1 MHHRIRATA
10 KLHPERTKRGTKI
23 IGLSV
28 DSAEDHE
35 RWIADIN
42 ERRDR
47 GCRSFRKW
55 RTTTT
60 SKESV
65 DVGVPTRSEKF
76 PSSPPRLPF
85 RT

>member
-35 RWIADIN
+35 RWIVDIN

-47 GCRSFRKW
+47 GCRSFRK
-55 RTTTT
+55 
-60 SKESV
+60 
-65 DVGVPTRSEKF
+65 
-76 PSSPPRLPF
+76 
-85 RT
+85 